1 MAPTKPRNHVT
12 DQQQA
17 FLAGPDL
24 TEKLPVFS
32 RESLEALEEL
42 FPPRCL
48 ERGESAEDH
57 LRYAG
62 KVELVGMLRYRHEHW
77 AAAQAADD
85 DEDTE
90 DNNTGGPA
98 DQASTAQT

>member
-1 MAPTKPRNHVT
+1 MPQRKPRNHVT

-24 TEKLPVFS
+24 TEKLPVFT
-32 RESLEALEEL
+32 RESLEALEAL

-48 ERGESAEDH
+48 GRGESAEDH

-62 KVELVGMLRYRHEHW
+62 KAELVEMLRNRHDQW
-77 AAAQAADD
+77 AQAQVEDEAGS
-85 DEDTE
+85 DEDNSGTAE
-90 DNNTGGPA
+90 K
-98 DQASTAQT
+98 ASSAQL

>member
-1 MAPTKPRNHVT
+1 MAQQKPRNHVT

-32 RESLEALEEL
+32 RESLEALEGL
-42 FPPRCL
+42 FPPLCL
-48 ERGESAEDH
+48 GRGESVEDH

-62 KVELVGMLRYRHEHW
+62 KVELVEMLRNRHDQW
-77 AAAQAADD
+77 AQAQVEGDD
-85 DEDTE
+85 GGGE
-90 DNNTGGPA
+90 DNSGSA
-98 DQASTAQT
+98 EKASTAQL